1 MRQSAG
7 LLLYRVRKSSVEV
20 LLVHPGGPFWA
31 RRDDGAWTIPKGEFE
46 SDEAPLAAA
55 RREFL
60 EETGAAV
67 QGRFDALTPV
77 RQAGGKRVHAFA
89 IEAEFDPATLASNTF
104 EIEWPPRSGR
114 MQRFPEIDRAAW
126 FTFAEAA
133 SKMHPAQR
141 VWLAEIDGLSVRRTK
156 PGASYT

>member
-1 MRQSAG
+1 MRESAG
-7 LLLYRVRKSSVEV
+7 LLLYRVRDSGIEV

-31 RRDDGAWTIPKGEFE
+31 RRDEGAWTIPKGEFDA
-46 SDEAPLAAA
+46 SEAPLAAA

-67 QGRFDALTPV
+67 EGRFDALPAV

-89 IEAEFDPATLASNTF
+89 VEADFDPATLSSNRF

-114 MQRFPEIDRAAW
+114 MQQFPEVDRAAW
-126 FTFAEAA
+126 FSFAEAA
-133 SKMHPAQR
+133 LKINPAQR
-141 VWLAEIDGLSVRRTK
+141 AWLAEIDRLAGGT
-156 PGASYT
+156 